1 MEHKSIIS
9 ATMYNKKPS
18 IKKNYLQSSYYSRNS
33 LFPPPDPLIDRQ
45 VIPLNAPKLSKNM
58 EKTYKKRIAD
68 ALLQRKLAGKG
79 AVLIEGA
86 KWCGKTTTA
95 EQIAKS
101 VKYMTETG
109 MVDQNIQLAKL
120 NPKLLLK
127 GEIPRLI
134 DEWQVAPQ
142 LWDSIR
148 FESDHGPLGQFILTG
163 SSVPP
168 DMSQVIH
175 SGTGRIGW
183 LRMRPM
189 SLWES
194 QESCGEVSLGELF
207 TTPEQIGAIN
217 PMDIDHVAFLTCR
230 GGWPLAVDME
240 RDIALDQAFDY
251 VESVEKRD
259 IQKVDGVDRD
269 PVRVHRLLRSLARNQ
284 GSQASIGTI
293 RADMIANE
301 ADTLSEDTISSYMKA
316 LNQIF
321 VVEDSEAWN
330 PNLRSK
336 TAIRTSDT
344 RYFTDPSIA
353 TAALGIGPND
363 LINDLNTFG
372 LFFETMAV
380 RDLRVYAE
388 ALNGKVYHFRDK
400 NGLECDAVVHLR
412 DGRYGLVEIKL
423 GGDDLINDGADA
435 LKDLA
440 GKIDTEKM
448 KAPSFMMVLI
458 GVGTY
463 AYRREDGVYVVP
475 IGCLKD

>member
-1 MEHKSIIS
+1 
-9 ATMYNKKPS
+9 
-18 IKKNYLQSSYYSRNS
+18 
-33 LFPPPDPLIDRQ
+33 
-45 VIPLNAPKLSKNM
+45 M

-68 ALLQRKLAGKG
+68 GLLQRKLAGKG

-120 NPKLLLK
+120 NPKLILK

-175 SGTGRIGW
+175 SGTGSIGW

-194 QESCGEVSLGELF
+194 QESSGEVSLAELF

-217 PMDIDHVAFLTCR
+217 PMDIEQVAFLTCR

>member
-1 MEHKSIIS
+1 
-9 ATMYNKKPS
+9 
-18 IKKNYLQSSYYSRNS
+18 
-33 LFPPPDPLIDRQ
+33 
-45 VIPLNAPKLSKNM
+45 
-58 EKTYKKRIAD
+58 
-68 ALLQRKLAGKG
+68 
-79 AVLIEGA
+79 
-86 KWCGKTTTA
+86 
-95 EQIAKS
+95 
-101 VKYMTETG
+101 MTGTG
-109 MVDQNIQLAKL
+109 MVEQNIQLATL

-127 GEIPRLI
+127 GEFPRLI

-168 DMSQVIH
+168 DMSKVIH

-194 QESCGEVSLGELF
+194 QESSGEVSLAELF
-207 TTPEQIGAIN
+207 TAPEQIGAIN
-217 PMDIDHVAFLTCR
+217 QMDIEQVAFLTCR

-240 RDIALDQAFDY
+240 REIALDQAFDY

-284 GSQASIGTI
+284 GSQASFGTI
-293 RADMIANE
+293 KEDLMANE
-301 ADTLSEDTISSYMKA
+301 ADSLSEDTIASYHKA
-316 LNQIF
+316 LKEIF

-353 TAALGIGPND
+353 TAALGVGPQD

-372 LFFETMAV
+372 LLFETMAV

-412 DGRYGLVEIKL
+412 DGRYGLVEVKL
-423 GGDDLINDGADA
+423 GGEDKIRDGADA

-440 GKIDTEKM
+440 GKIDTSRMRE
-448 KAPSFMMVLI
+448 PSFLMVLV
-458 GVGTY
+458 GVGQY

>member
-1 MEHKSIIS
+1 ME
-9 ATMYNKKPS
+9 N
-18 IKKNYLQSSYYSRNS
+18 
-33 LFPPPDPLIDRQ
+33 
-45 VIPLNAPKLSKNM
+45 
-58 EKTYKKRIAD
+58 TYKKRIAD
-68 ALLQRKLAGKG
+68 GLLQRKLAGKG

-95 EQIAKS
+95 EQIAGS
-101 VKYMTETG
+101 VKYMTGTG
-109 MVDQNIQLAKL
+109 MVEQNIQLATL

-127 GEIPRLI
+127 GEFPRLI

-168 DMSQVIH
+168 DMSKVIH

-194 QESCGEVSLGELF
+194 QESSGEVSLAELF
-207 TTPEQIGAIN
+207 TAPEQIGAIN
-217 PMDIDHVAFLTCR
+217 QMDIEQVAFLTCR

-240 RDIALDQAFDY
+240 REIALDQAFDY

-284 GSQASIGTI
+284 GSQASFGTI
-293 RADMIANE
+293 KEDLMANE
-301 ADTLSEDTISSYMKA
+301 ADSLSEDTIASYHKA
-316 LNQIF
+316 LKEIF

-353 TAALGIGPND
+353 TAALGVGPQD

-372 LFFETMAV
+372 LLFETMAV

-412 DGRYGLVEIKL
+412 DGRYGLVEVKL
-423 GGDDLINDGADA
+423 GGEDKIRDGADA

-440 GKIDTEKM
+440 GKIDTSRMRE
-448 KAPSFMMVLI
+448 PSFLMVLV
-458 GVGTY
+458 GVGQY
-463 AYRREDGVYVVP
+463 AYRREDGVWCP
-475 IGCLKD
+475 SGA

>member
-1 MEHKSIIS
+1 
-9 ATMYNKKPS
+9 
-18 IKKNYLQSSYYSRNS
+18 
-33 LFPPPDPLIDRQ
+33 
-45 VIPLNAPKLSKNM
+45 M
-58 EKTYKKRIAD
+58 EKEYKKRIAD
-68 ALLQRKLAGKG
+68 GLLQRKLAGKG

-95 EQIAKS
+95 EQIAAS

-109 MVDQNIQLAKL
+109 MVEQNIQMASL
-120 NPKLLLK
+120 NPKLLLR
-127 GEIPRLI
+127 GETPRLI
-134 DEWQVAPQ
+134 DEWQIAPG
-142 LWDSIR
+142 LWDSVR
-148 FESDHGPLGQFILTG
+148 FESDHRPLGQFILTG

-168 DMSQVIH
+168 DMNKVIH

-183 LRMRPM
+183 IRMRPM
-189 SLWES
+189 TLWES
-194 QESCGEVSLGELF
+194 EESTGEVSLEELF
-207 TTPEQIGAIN
+207 SAPEQVGGISK
-217 PMDIDHVAFLTCR
+217 MDIDALAYVTCR
-230 GGWPLAVDME
+230 GGWPLALEMAK
-240 RDIALDQAFDY
+240 DIALDQAFDY
-251 VESVEKRD
+251 IDAVEKRD

-284 GSQASIGTI
+284 GSQASCGTI
-293 RADMIANE
+293 RADLVANE
-301 ADTLSEDTISSYMKA
+301 SDSLSEDTIASYIKA
-316 LNQIF
+316 LKEIF

-353 TAALGIGPND
+353 TAALGVGPQD

-372 LFFETMAV
+372 LIFETLAV
-380 RDLRVYAE
+380 RDLRTYAE

-435 LKDLA
+435 LLDLES
-440 GKIDTEKM
+440 KIDTERM
-448 KAPSFMMVLI
+448 KAPSFKMVLI

-463 AYRREDGVYVVP
+463 AYRRADGVYVVP